1 MILDYENKKA
11 TRESYG
17 DALKIVGKENEEV
30 VVLDAD
36 VSNATKTNE
45 FAKVYP
51 NRFFDMGIAEQ
62 DMVSTAVGMAKMG
75 KVPFATTFA
84 VFIAGRAYDQ
94 IRMGVAYAKSNVK
107 LIGTHSGIT
116 VGEDGATHQMLEDI
130 ALMRALPNMMV
141 FSPCDDRETKEVIKA
156 ISKIDNPCYVRLGRA
171 KAPRIY
177 EDNLEYGNKIND
189 FQLGKIIR
197 LGDGTDCTII
207 ATGNEV
213 QEALKAQEILR
224 EKGIN
229 VRVLDVHTIK
239 PLDKEEII
247 KAAMETKKIIT
258 IEDHNIIGG
267 LGSAVCEVISEEC
280 PSKVIRMGINDTFGM
295 SGNAEELMK
304 HYKIDADSI
313 VERIIN
319 GEERY

>member
-1 MILDYENKKA
+1 MILDLENKKA

-17 DALKIVGKENEEV
+17 DALKIIGKENEDV

-45 FAKVYP
+45 FAKVFP

-62 DMVSTAVGMAKMG
+62 DMVSTAVGMARMG

-84 VFIAGRAYDQ
+84 VFVAGRAYDQ

-130 ALMRALPNMMV
+130 ALMRALPNMKV

-171 KAPRIY
+171 KAPRVY
-177 EDNLEYGNKIND
+177 EENLEYGNKIND
-189 FQLGKIIR
+189 FQIGKIIR

-213 QEALKAQEILR
+213 QEALKAQELLK
-224 EKGIN
+224 EKGIDA
-229 VRVLDVHTIK
+229 RVLDVHTIK
-239 PLDKEEII
+239 PLDREEII
-247 KAAMETKKIIT
+247 KAAKETKKIIT

-267 LGSAVCEVISEEC
+267 LGSAVCEVLSEEY

-304 HYKIDADSI
+304 YYKIDADSI
-313 VERIIN
+313 VEKIIS
-319 GEERY
+319 E

>member
-1 MILDYENKKA
+1 MILDLENKKA

-17 DALKIVGKENEEV
+17 DALKIIGKENEDV

-45 FAKVYP
+45 FAKVFP

-62 DMVSTAVGMAKMG
+62 DMVSTAVGMARMG
-75 KVPFATTFA
+75 KIPFATTFA

-141 FSPCDDRETKEVIKA
+141 FSPCDDRETKEIIKA

-171 KAPRIY
+171 KAPRVY
-177 EDNLEYGNKIND
+177 EENLEYGSKIND

-213 QEALKAQEILR
+213 QEALMAQEILKG
-224 EKGIN
+224 KGID

-239 PLDKEEII
+239 PLDREEII
-247 KAAMETKKIIT
+247 KAAKETKKIIT

-267 LGSAVCEVISEEC
+267 LGSAVCEVLAEEY

-295 SGNAEELMK
+295 SGNADELMK
-304 HYKIDADSI
+304 YYKIDAEAI
-313 VERIIN
+313 VEKIIN
-319 GEERY
+319 E